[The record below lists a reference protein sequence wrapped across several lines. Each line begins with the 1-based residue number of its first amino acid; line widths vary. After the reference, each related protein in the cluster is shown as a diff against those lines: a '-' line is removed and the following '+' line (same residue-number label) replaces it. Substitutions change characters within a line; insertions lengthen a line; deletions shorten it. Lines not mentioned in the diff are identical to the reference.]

1 MKHVKIKVKGVKS
14 VGKVIAVANQKGG
27 VGKTTTCINL
37 ASCLAEAGKKV
48 LLLDSDPQGNSTSGL
63 GIDKNDLKQCMYD
76 VLIKKL
82 PLQDIIVH
90 TAWPNLDVAPSTIN
104 LAGAEID
111 LVNQMNREG
120 CLKRALDL
128 IKDDYDFVLIDCPPS
143 LSLLTI
149 NALTAA
155 HSIIIPIQCEFYALE
170 GVTQLLNTAERV
182 QEVLN
187 PDLELEGI
195 LMTMSDNRTNLS
207 NDVMNEVKEH
217 FPALLY
223 DTIIPRSV
231 RLGEAPSFGQPINI
245 YDPKSKGAEAYR
257 ALAQEVIADGK

>member
-1 MKHVKIKVKGVKS
+1 M
-14 VGKVIAVANQKGG
+14 GKVIAVANQKGG

-63 GIDKNDLKQCMYD
+63 GIDKNDLKQCMYEKKK
-76 VLIKKL
+76 KKL

-128 IKDDYDFVLIDCPPS
+128 IKNDYDFVLIDCPPS

>member
-1 MKHVKIKVKGVKS
+1 M
-14 VGKVIAVANQKGG
+14 GKVIAVANQKGG

-128 IKDDYDFVLIDCPPS
+128 IKNDYDFVLIGCPPS

>member
-1 MKHVKIKVKGVKS
+1 M
-14 VGKVIAVANQKGG
+14 GKVIAVANQKGG

-128 IKDDYDFVLIDCPPS
+128 IKNDYDFVLIDCPPS

-257 ALAQEVIADGK
+257 ALAQEVIADGKYK

>member
-1 MKHVKIKVKGVKS
+1 M
-14 VGKVIAVANQKGG
+14 GKVIAVANQKGG

-37 ASCLAEAGKKV
+37 ASCLAETGKKV

-63 GIDKNDLKQCMYD
+63 GIDKSSLKQCMYD

-82 PLQDIIVH
+82 PMQDIIVH
-90 TAWPNLDVAPSTIN
+90 TAWENLDVAPSTIN

-120 CLKRALDL
+120 CLKRALDTV
-128 IKDDYDFVLIDCPPS
+128 KDQYDYVFIDCPPS

-155 HSIIIPIQCEFYALE
+155 NSIIIPIQCEFYALE

-207 NDVMNEVKEH
+207 NDVMKEVQEH
-217 FPALLY
+217 FPSLLY
-223 DTIIPRSV
+223 KTIIPRSV
-231 RLGEAPSFGQPINI
+231 RLGEAPSYGQPINV
-245 YDPKSKGAEAYR
+245 YDPKSKSADAYR
-257 ALAQEVIADGK
+257 ALAKEVLEHAE

>member
-1 MKHVKIKVKGVKS
+1 M
-14 VGKVIAVANQKGG
+14 GKVIAEANQKGG

-128 IKDDYDFVLIDCPPS
+128 IKNDYDFVLIDCPPS

>member
-1 MKHVKIKVKGVKS
+1 M
-14 VGKVIAVANQKGG
+14 GKVIAVANQKGG

-90 TAWPNLDVAPSTIN
+90 TAWPSLDVAPSTIN

-128 IKDDYDFVLIDCPPS
+128 IKNDYDFVLIDCPPS

>member
-1 MKHVKIKVKGVKS
+1 
-14 VGKVIAVANQKGG
+14 
-27 VGKTTTCINL
+27 
-37 ASCLAEAGKKV
+37 
-48 LLLDSDPQGNSTSGL
+48 
-63 GIDKNDLKQCMYD
+63 MYD

>member
-1 MKHVKIKVKGVKS
+1 M
-14 VGKVIAVANQKGG
+14 GKVIAVANQKGG

-128 IKDDYDFVLIDCPPS
+128 IKNDYDFVLIDCPPS

>member
-1 MKHVKIKVKGVKS
+1 M
-14 VGKVIAVANQKGG
+14 GKVIAVANQKGG
-27 VGKTTTCINL
+27 VGKTTTCVNL

-48 LLLDSDPQGNSTSGL
+48 LLLDEDPQGNATSGL
-63 GIDKNDLKQCMYD
+63 GVNKKDLKQCMYD
-76 VLIKKL
+76 VLIKKV
-82 PLQDIIVH
+82 PLKDIIV
-90 TAWPNLDVAPSTIN
+90 TTQWFKLDLAPSTIN

-120 CLKRALDL
+120 TLRRAVEDVR
-128 IKDDYDFVLIDCPPS
+128 DAYDYILIDCPPS

-155 HSIIIPIQCEFYALE
+155 DSIIIPIQCEFYALE

-182 QEVLN
+182 QEFLN

-195 LMTMSDNRTNLS
+195 IMTMSDNRTNLT
-207 NDVMNEVKEH
+207 NDVLEQVKEH

-223 DTIIPRSV
+223 KTIIPRSV
-231 RLGEAPSFGQPINI
+231 RLGEAPSFGQPINV
-245 YDPKSKGAEAYR
+245 YEPKGKSAEAYR
-257 ALAQEVIADGK
+257 ALTKEVLKHGR

>member
-1 MKHVKIKVKGVKS
+1 

>member
-1 MKHVKIKVKGVKS
+1 M
-14 VGKVIAVANQKGG
+14 GKVIAVANQKGG
-27 VGKTTTCINL
+27 VGKTTTCVNL
-37 ASCLAEAGKKV
+37 ASTLAETGKKV
-48 LLLDSDPQGNSTSGL
+48 LLIDEDPQGNATSGL
-63 GIDKNDLKQCMYD
+63 GIDKSSLKHCMYD
-76 VLIKKL
+76 VLIKRM
-82 PLQDIIVH
+82 PLQEIIV
-90 TAWPNLDVAPSTIN
+90 TTEWFKLDVAPATIN

-120 CLKRALDL
+120 CLKRALDE
-128 IKDDYDFVLIDCPPS
+128 IKDRYDYILIDCPPS

-155 HSIIIPIQCEFYALE
+155 GSILIPIQCEFYALE

-182 QEVLN
+182 QEFLN

-207 NDVMNEVKEH
+207 NDVMAQVKEH

-223 DTIIPRSV
+223 KTIVPRSV
-231 RLGEAPSFGQPINI
+231 RLGEAPSFGQPINV

-257 ALAQEVIADGK
+257 ALCKEVIKHGR

>member
-1 MKHVKIKVKGVKS
+1 MKIF
-14 VGKVIAVANQKGG
+14 VIANQKGG